1 VTAPTNALWAALV
14 STIVSA
20 VVSLI
25 AKRSENRHKVK
36 IDYEYEQRR
45 QANEVAALDRDADV
59 RPAFMPMVAIGDV
72 AARIEAGPSAAIVR
86 REAASP
92 ALSAAEQSLA
102 MEPPIG
108 KASRGLSLDFQ
119 KCSPLG
125 LLH

>member
-1 VTAPTNALWAALV
+1 MTAPTNALWAALV

-20 VVSLI
+20 VVSPI

-59 RPAFMPMVAIGDV
+59 RPAFVPMVAIGDV
-72 AARIEAGPSAAIVR
+72 AARIEAGPESAAIVR

-102 MEPPIG
+102 MEPPV
-108 KASRGLSLDFQ
+108 
-119 KCSPLG
+119 
-125 LLH
+125 